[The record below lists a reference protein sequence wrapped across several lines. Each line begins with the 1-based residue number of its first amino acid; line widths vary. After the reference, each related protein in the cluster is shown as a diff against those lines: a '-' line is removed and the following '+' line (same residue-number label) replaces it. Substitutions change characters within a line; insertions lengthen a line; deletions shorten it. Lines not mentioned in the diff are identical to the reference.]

1 MNILQRELGEQ
12 YASNIV
18 YTVRSTVY
26 YTAGGWWNGALAAV
40 VCVSVLWELDES
52 KFYCDASYVEDSLAY
67 MHHAYRCEHI
77 DIDAEWTRRV
87 RHAGWQAC
95 RRHQRVLCIAYGTS
109 RSGSTAKL
117 LSTLS
122 NLVDLCMRVC
132 AMNIEHYNAPHVGR
146 VT

>member
-1 MNILQRELGEQ
+1 MRPILCIQYGLRSIILLVAGEMGLWL
-12 YASNIV
+12 
-18 YTVRSTVY
+18 R
-26 YTAGGWWNGALAAV
+26 L
-40 VCVSVLWELDES
+40 CVSVLWELDES

-95 RRHQRVLCIAYGTS
+95 RRHQRLLCIAYGTS